1 MSHDYVEIE
10 HQVIRDGFN
19 ELFTFTEICSDK
31 ILHGDIEEEEETEQ
45 PTEGPSKVKVEE
57 KMNPNITFRQVS
69 GFHFNKVEYFIT
81 FNSFGLTNDHLD
93 VEYYSIMDL
102 HLIFKGR

>member
-31 ILHGDIEEEEETEQ
+31 ILHGGEETSTEEEEETE
-45 PTEGPSKVKVEE
+45 
-57 KMNPNITFRQVS
+57 
-69 GFHFNKVEYFIT
+69 
-81 FNSFGLTNDHLD
+81 
-93 VEYYSIMDL
+93 
-102 HLIFKGR
+102 

>member
-31 ILHGDIEEEEETEQ
+31 ILHWGEEISTEEEEETEQ
-45 PTEGPSKVKVEE
+45 PIEEPISEEEAIMNVSLSFSK
-57 KMNPNITFRQVS
+57 
-69 GFHFNKVEYFIT
+69 
-81 FNSFGLTNDHLD
+81 
-93 VEYYSIMDL
+93 
-102 HLIFKGR
+102 

>member
-31 ILHGDIEEEEETEQ
+31 ILHWGEETSTEEEEETEQ
-45 PTEGPSKVKVEE
+45 PIEEPISEEEAIMNVSLSFSK
-57 KMNPNITFRQVS
+57 
-69 GFHFNKVEYFIT
+69 
-81 FNSFGLTNDHLD
+81 
-93 VEYYSIMDL
+93 
-102 HLIFKGR
+102 